1 MALDAVLF
9 DIDGTL
15 LDTNA
20 AHVEAWRLTFE
31 SHGYRVARDRIEREI
46 GKGGDKLVPSVLGR
60 QADEQDGEALRKGH
74 TEEFA
79 RLVRA
84 QGIRPLPSALALL
97 TAVRERKLRIAFATS
112 AKKQN
117 LQVMQ
122 EVSGINLDEAA
133 DLIVTADD
141 CSESKPA
148 PDLVAAT
155 VAKLHMSPAQC
166 VLIGDTS
173 FDMQAAKFAGV
184 VGLGVL
190 TGFQSRQRLLR
201 SGARATY
208 NDAAELL
215 AQLDDALQAASPS
228 TVRLTTQVLTEL
240 MQQALDEAQRGFAA
254 GEAPIG
260 CVIANGSGQVIGRGH
275 NQFNHTGE
283 RTAHAE
289 MVAFRSCAGKI
300 PPAARDHMLIS
311 TLEPCVMCTGAAMES
326 GIDTIVYGLKAPA
339 DSGTGRVTPPESPE
353 SQMPRIVPQI
363 LAEQSRALFK
373 RFQHTATDPM
383 QRAFVSQLLAL
394 TS

>member
-20 AHVEAWRLTFE
+20 AHAEAWRLAFE

-60 QADEQDGEALRKGH
+60 EADEQDGEALRKVH
-74 TEEFA
+74 PENFA

-84 QGIRPLPSALALL
+84 QGIKPLPGALELL
-97 TAVRERKLRIAFATS
+97 AAVRERKLRIAFATS

-117 LQVMQ
+117 LKVMQ
-122 EVSGINLDEAA
+122 EVSGIDLEKEAE
-133 DLIVTADD
+133 LIVTADD

-148 PDLVAAT
+148 PDLVATT
-155 VAKLHMSPAQC
+155 VSKLHMSPAQC
-166 VLIGDTS
+166 ALIGDTS

-184 VGLGVL
+184 VGVGVL

-201 SGARATY
+201 SGARTVY
-208 NDAAELL
+208 KDAAELL
-215 AQLDDALQAASPS
+215 AQLDAALQAASPS
-228 TVRLTTQVLTEL
+228 TIRLTTQVLAQL
-240 MQQALDEAQRGFAA
+240 MEQALDQAQRGLAD

-260 CVIANGSGQVIGRGH
+260 CVIADGSGQVLGRGH
-275 NQFNHTGE
+275 NQFNRTGE

-326 GIDTIVYGLKAPA
+326 GIDTIIYGLKAPA

-353 SQMPRIVPQI
+353 SQMPRIVPQV
-363 LAEQSRALFK
+363 LAKESRALFE

-394 TS
+394 TR

>member
-20 AHVEAWRLTFE
+20 AHAEAWRLAFE

-60 QADEQDGEALRKGH
+60 QADEQDGEALRKAQ
-74 TEEFA
+74 TEQFA

-84 QGIRPLPSALALL
+84 QGIRPLPAALALL
-97 TAVRERKLRIAFATS
+97 AAVRERKLRIAFATS

-117 LQVMQ
+117 LKVMQ
-122 EVSGINLDEAA
+122 EVSGIDLDEAA

-201 SGARATY
+201 SGARAVY
-208 NDAAELL
+208 KDAAELL
-215 AQLDDALQAASPS
+215 AQLEAALQTASPG
-228 TVRLTTQVLTEL
+228 TIRLTTQVLTEL
-240 MQQALDEAQRGFAA
+240 MQQALDEAQRGFAG

-260 CVIANGSGQVIGRGH
+260 CVIADGNGQVIGRGH
-275 NQFNHTGE
+275 NQFNRTGE

-300 PPAARDHMLIS
+300 PPTARDHMLIS

-339 DSGTGRVTPPESPE
+339 DSGTDRVTPPESPE

-363 LAEQSRALFK
+363 LAKQSRALFE